1 MNKKNFEK
9 NMQNKSKLYN
19 TNRSYTIQLKLY
31 NMNKNCANAK
41 LHFTK
46 IKEIAIKKKSIQY
59 NEKGNDEMSHSD
71 SIPKLI
77 KL

>member
-31 NMNKNCANAK
+31 NINKNCANAK

-46 IKEIAIKKKSIQY
+46 IKEIAIKKKVYSTMKRETMKCRILTVY
-59 NEKGNDEMSHSD
+59 PN
-71 SIPKLI
+71 
-77 KL
+77 

>member
-31 NMNKNCANAK
+31 NINKNCANAK

-46 IKEIAIKKKSIQY
+46 IKEIAIKKKVYSTMKR
-59 NEKGNDEMSHSD
+59 ET
-71 SIPKLI
+71 I
-77 KL
+77 KCRILTVYPN

>member
-1 MNKKNFEK
+1 MNKKKFEK

-31 NMNKNCANAK
+31 NINKNCANAK

-46 IKEIAIKKKSIQY
+46 IKEIAIKKKKVYSTMKR
-59 NEKGNDEMSHSD
+59 ET
-71 SIPKLI
+71 I
-77 KL
+77 KCRILTVYPN

>member
-31 NMNKNCANAK
+31 NINKNCANAK

-46 IKEIAIKKKSIQY
+46 IKEIAIKKKKVYSTMKR
-59 NEKGNDEMSHSD
+59 ET
-71 SIPKLI
+71 I
-77 KL
+77 KYRILTVYPN